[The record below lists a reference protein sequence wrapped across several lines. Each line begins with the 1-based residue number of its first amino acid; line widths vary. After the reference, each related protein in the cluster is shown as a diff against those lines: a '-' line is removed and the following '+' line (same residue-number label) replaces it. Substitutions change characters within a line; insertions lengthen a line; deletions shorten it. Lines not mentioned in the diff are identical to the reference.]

1 MSSLNQVIDIA
12 ALSAVDAEGRNEA
25 VDLDMLDTP
34 DAAIRL
40 RHGDGSVEDFT
51 ASDLFEC
58 LIKVRLHLEGHGLLL
73 CCQEARPNV
82 FPSGLNRQMSNGR
95 LAYPLRRMPPFTDN
109 DLVDIF
115 KPAEPS
121 EVGTVEQQR
130 DFVRSF
136 PTPAPTTTT

>member
-1 MSSLNQVIDIA
+1 MA

-40 RHGDGSVEDFT
+40 RRSDGSVEDVT

-58 LIKVRLHLEGHGLLL
+58 LIKVRLLLESHGLLL

-95 LAYPLRRMPPFTDN
+95 LAYPLRRMPPLTDD

-121 EVGTVEQQR
+121 EVGTVEQQM

-136 PTPAPTTTT
+136 YGFGAEKNK